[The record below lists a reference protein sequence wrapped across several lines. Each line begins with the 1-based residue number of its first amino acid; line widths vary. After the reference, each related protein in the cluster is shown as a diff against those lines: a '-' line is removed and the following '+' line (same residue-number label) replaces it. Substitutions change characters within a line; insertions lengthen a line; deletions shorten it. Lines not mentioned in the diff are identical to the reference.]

1 MVQQQVLRTGYT
13 TGACAAAAAKG
24 ACMCLFDQEADSIE
38 IVLPG
43 GQTAAFIPEIMLRA
57 NTTAQCGV
65 RKDAGD
71 DPDATH
77 NALIKA
83 RVVLIDQPAVIIKGG
98 SGVGRVTRPGLAV
111 APGGPAINPV
121 PRQMITD
128 AVRSIVPEDMG
139 AEVVISVVDGENIA
153 RKTLNHRLGITGG
166 ISILG
171 TTGIVVPYSHE
182 AYRDSIKCSLAVSQ
196 AMCLDTVVLSTG
208 KTSEKTAQKIL
219 RDMPQEAF
227 ILIGDYFSFAVN
239 EAVRHGMQRVII
251 ACYPGKLLKMAAG
264 CESTHVSSSAID
276 LTWLAEVA
284 SLAGA
289 EPSVVKEIESANTV
303 RHAFSFFD
311 QELKRAVCRRLAKRA
326 IAEAAKMVKTH
337 FTCDMLVLSFD
348 NEILFKSFLTNPQK
362 GYQGI

>member
-1 MVQQQVLRTGYT
+1 MAKQQELRTGYT

-24 ACMCLFDQEADSIE
+24 ACMCLFDQEAESIE
-38 IVLPG
+38 IELPG
-43 GQTAAFIPEIMLRA
+43 GQTASFIPEIMLRA

-83 RVVLIDQPAVIIKGG
+83 RVVLIDKPVVIIKGG
-98 SGVGRVTRPGLAV
+98 PGVGKVTRPGLAV
-111 APGGPAINPV
+111 RPGEPAINPV
-121 PRQMITD
+121 PLQMITD
-128 AVRSIVPEDMG
+128 AVRSILPADMG
-139 AEVVISVVDGENIA
+139 AEVFISVVDGESIA
-153 RKTLNHRLGITGG
+153 RKTLNHRLGIIGG

-182 AYRDSIKCSLAVSQ
+182 AYRDSIKCSLDVSQ

-219 RDMPQEAF
+219 RDMPQESF
-227 ILIGDYFSFAVN
+227 ILIGDYFSFAVK
-239 EAVRHGMQRVII
+239 EAVQHGMQRVII

-264 CESTHVSSSAID
+264 AESTHVSKASID
-276 LTWLAEVA
+276 LSVLADVA
-284 SLAGA
+284 TQAGA
-289 EPSVVKEIESANTV
+289 DTTVVNEIGSTNTV
-303 RHAFSFFD
+303 RHAFSFFNQD
-311 QELKRAVCRRLAKRA
+311 LKRIVCRKLAKRA
-326 IAEAAKMVKTH
+326 IAQAVKMVDTH
-337 FTCDMLVLSFD
+337 FICDMLVLSSE

>member
-1 MVQQQVLRTGYT
+1 MAQQQELRTGYT

-24 ACMCLFDQEADSIE
+24 ACMCLFDEEAESIE

-43 GQTAAFIPEIMLRA
+43 GQTAAFVPEIMLRA
-57 NTTAQCGV
+57 NTTAQCGI

-83 RVVLIDQPAVIIKGG
+83 RVVLIDEPEIIIKGG
-98 SGVGRVTRPGLAV
+98 PGVGKVTRPGLAV
-111 APGGPAINPV
+111 APGEPAINPV

-128 AVRSIVPEDMG
+128 AVRSVLPEGSG

-153 RKTLNHRLGITGG
+153 RKTLNHRLGIIGG

-182 AYRDSIKCSLAVSQ
+182 AYRDSIKCSLDVVR
-196 AMCLDTVVLSTG
+196 AMGLDTVVLSTG

-219 RDMPQEAF
+219 SDMPQEAF
-227 ILIGDYFSFAVN
+227 ILMGDYFSFALK
-239 EAVRHGMQRVII
+239 EAVQHGMQHVII
-251 ACYPGKLLKMAAG
+251 ACYPGKLLKMASGA
-264 CESTHVSSSAID
+264 ESTHVDSSRID
-276 LTWLAEVA
+276 LSMLADIA
-284 SLAGA
+284 AMAGA
-289 EPSVVKEIESANTV
+289 ESSTAQQIGIANTV

-311 QELKRAVCRRLAKRA
+311 PDLKRAICRKLAKRA
-326 IAEAAKMVKTH
+326 IDAAVKMVDAH
-337 FTCDMLVLSFD
+337 FACDMIVMSFD
-348 NEILFKSFLTNPQK
+348 NEILFKSFFTNTRNSR
-362 GYQGI
+362 